1 MIKTEEKAKVVAAA
15 WETELIQFFATLD
28 SLHQDDLKKRMNRIT
43 ATWRNGCFEKMDNH
57 EVHIPYVPLY
67 SFLYSD
73 VCSFHNQTSF
83 TNNSCIPSH
92 RKFFHEKPSER
103 YQQASVY
110 VKRDGD

>member
-57 EVHIPYVPLY
+57 EVHIPYQTKPPPY
-67 SFLYSD
+67 KNG
-73 VCSFHNQTSF
+73 CSPKNFS
-83 TNNSCIPSH
+83 SSYP
-92 RKFFHEKPSER
+92 
-103 YQQASVY
+103 
-110 VKRDGD
+110 